1 MTSNFYHIFKNKGI
15 KLLLLRKLL
24 FYTFVVAEV
33 RFLYYWNSNM
43 GDIGGRP
50 SLTLALQ
57 FLTEK
62 STTVYKFVKKQY
74 VQMQKNVKYPT
85 V

>member
-1 MTSNFYHIFKNKGI
+1 
-15 KLLLLRKLL
+15 
-24 FYTFVVAEV
+24 
-33 RFLYYWNSNM
+33 M

-62 STTVYKFVKKQY
+62 STTVYKFVKKAICTDVKKSDSLNY
-74 VQMQKNVKYPT
+74 KNDAHFWPFKFLH
-85 V
+85 